1 VCPNDRPDTDV
12 LTLCRNWLLIWLC
25 LLALPAF
32 AAADGELLQIAS
44 RPGVTVP
51 VYWRPQAN
59 ATATL
64 VLLPGG
70 GGGIGARKEDGWPGG
85 RNFLIR
91 SGQLFAQHGFNIA
104 MVSHPSDVADL
115 SYEFRTSA
123 EHLKDLH
130 AVLAQLKARSDA
142 PIWVVGTSRGSISA
156 TALAIAER
164 DSQLMAGLVLTSSV
178 TSFKKSGAVPRQDL
192 EKIRIPVLVMH
203 HEKDA
208 CPVCQ
213 PHEVPLIMAG
223 LKNAPIK
230 KLMMVNGGS
239 NPSGSVCEAE
249 HWHGYINM
257 EAEAVDLIAGWINKP
272 SAP

>member
-1 VCPNDRPDTDV
+1 MCPNDRPDTGFV
-12 LTLCRNWLLIWLC
+12 CRYLLLIWAC

-70 GGGIGARKEDGWPGG
+70 GGGIGARKDDGWPGG

-130 AVLAQLKARSDA
+130 AVLTQLKARSNA
-142 PIWVVGTSRGSISA
+142 PVWVVGTSRGSISA

-164 DSQLMAGLVLTSSV
+164 DSQLIAGLVLTSSV
-178 TSFKKSGAVPRQDL
+178 TSVKKSGAVPRQDL
-192 EKIRIPVLVMH
+192 EQIRIPVLVMH

-213 PHEVPLIMAG
+213 PHEAPLIMAG
-223 LKNAPIK
+223 LKNAPMK

-239 NPSGSVCEAE
+239 NPSGSACEAE

-257 EAEAVDLIAGWINKP
+257 EAEAVDLIAVWIKQP

>member
-1 VCPNDRPDTDV
+1 MYSDECSGSAALRHYLLLVC
-12 LTLCRNWLLIWLC
+12 LC

-32 AAADGELLQIAS
+32 ATSEGELLQLAS
-44 RPGVTVP
+44 RPNVTVP
-51 VYWRPQAN
+51 LFWRPQAN

-70 GGGIGARKEDGWPGG
+70 AGGIGARKDDGWPGG

-91 SGQLFAQHGFNIA
+91 SGQLFARHGYNIA
-104 MVSHPSDVADL
+104 MVSHPSDMADL
-115 SYEFRTSA
+115 SYELRTSA
-123 EHLKDLH
+123 EHLADLH
-130 AVLAQLKARSDA
+130 AVLVQLKTLSDR
-142 PIWVVGTSRGSISA
+142 PIWVVGTSRGAISA

-164 DSQLMAGLVLTSSV
+164 DAQLIDGLVLTSSI
-178 TSFKKSGAVPRQDL
+178 TSLKKSGALPRQDL

-203 HEKDA
+203 HENDA

-213 PHEVPLIMAG
+213 PNDVPLIMAG

-230 KLMMVNGGS
+230 KLMLVSGGS
-239 NPSGSVCEAE
+239 HPSGGVCEAE

-257 EAEAVDLIAGWINKP
+257 EEQAVALISSWIDKH
-272 SAP
+272 